1 MCFFK
6 FEVEVF
12 HMDTSALNTPCTG
25 RNEEEEASDTKNR
38 EARTSNGKILPAF
51 FGSSFVTVCATK
63 NGKFV
68 TTIRFISRINL
79 RQTVIH
85 KFSQA

>member
-1 MCFFK
+1 
-6 FEVEVF
+6 
-12 HMDTSALNTPCTG
+12 MDTSALNTPCTG

-63 NGKFV
+63 KREICNNYKVYKSNKFKADRN
-68 TTIRFISRINL
+68 T
-79 RQTVIH
+79 
-85 KFSQA
+85 